1 MGGEKN
7 TQKSKEQGEELF
19 SPPRFFVRPFS
30 LSLGSRYLPLHG
42 SPRMTTLHVHVTF
55 LYISLPSLKGYDVKV
70 PNRNVF

>member
-1 MGGEKN
+1 MGGENN

-19 SPPRFFVRPFS
+19 SPFFFRPFS
-30 LSLGSRYLPLHG
+30 LSLGSQYLPLHG

>member
-1 MGGEKN
+1 MGGENN

-19 SPPRFFVRPFS
+19 FPFFFFRPFS

>member
-1 MGGEKN
+1 M
-7 TQKSKEQGEELF
+7 TELCTLP
-19 SPPRFFVRPFS
+19 SAMEDELRR
-30 LSLGSRYLPLHG
+30 RYLPLHG